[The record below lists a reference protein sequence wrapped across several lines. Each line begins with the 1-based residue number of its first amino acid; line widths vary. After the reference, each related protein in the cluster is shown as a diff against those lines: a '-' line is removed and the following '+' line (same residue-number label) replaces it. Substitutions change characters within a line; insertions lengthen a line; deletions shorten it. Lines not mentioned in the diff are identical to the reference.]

1 MAPGLV
7 YPMFS
12 GMRCALAKLSLLLG
26 VGPALSAQAVRGHL
40 IGATSGYPIAGGL
53 VLLADTSGHELGRT
67 ATGTDGG
74 FLLHA
79 PEGGTYVL
87 RALRIGYHSWTSP
100 RFALAPTETRDYEIG
115 MPEIPVQL
123 AAVSVEAESRC
134 RIRPEG
140 GAATAVLWE
149 EANKALSVTDLTL
162 RQRRFRFRTV
172 RFDRMLSPDLMV
184 TSEQRAASVGVSDW
198 PVRSLPAE
206 SLARV
211 GYVADDGH
219 DTLTYYAPDITVLFS
234 DAFLNRHCF
243 WIRDLP
249 VSDSDRVAQVGLAF
263 EPARGTTLPD
273 IEGVLWLNL
282 QTAELRSL
290 QYWYTNLASWVPAKR
305 AGGRLDF
312 ERLPTGAWIVR
323 KWWIRAPVAQ
333 ITVPDRIYSLYG
345 FKDHGGEV
353 VEVLTADTLR

>member
-1 MAPGLV
+1 
-7 YPMFS
+7 
-12 GMRCALAKLSLLLG
+12 MRRALSTLSLLLG
-26 VGPALSAQAVRGHL
+26 VGPALSAQVVRGHL

-53 VLLADTSGHELGRT
+53 VLLADTSGHELART
-67 ATGTDGG
+67 ATAADGG
-74 FLLHA
+74 FLLNA
-79 PEGGTYVL
+79 AASGTYLL
-87 RALRIGYHSWTSP
+87 RALRIGYRSWTSP
-100 RFALAPTETRDYEIG
+100 RFTLAATETRDYRIA

-123 AAVSVEAESRC
+123 AAVQVEGASRC

-149 EANKALSVTDLTL
+149 EAKKALSVTDLTL
-162 RQRRFRFRTV
+162 RQRLFRFRTEK
-172 RFDRMLSPDLMV
+172 FDRMLSPDLLV

-206 SLARV
+206 SLARA
-211 GYVADDGH
+211 GYVEDDGH

-234 DAFLNRHCF
+234 DAFLDRHCF
-243 WIRDLP
+243 WIRD
-249 VSDSDRVAQVGLAF
+249 SHRVAQVGLAF

-273 IEGVLWLNL
+273 IEGVLWLDR

-290 QYWYTNLASWVPAKR
+290 EYWYTNLASWVPRKR

-333 ITVPDRIYSLYG
+333 IAVPGRIYSLYG

-353 VEVLTADTLR
+353 IEVLTADGPPVVPRPYD